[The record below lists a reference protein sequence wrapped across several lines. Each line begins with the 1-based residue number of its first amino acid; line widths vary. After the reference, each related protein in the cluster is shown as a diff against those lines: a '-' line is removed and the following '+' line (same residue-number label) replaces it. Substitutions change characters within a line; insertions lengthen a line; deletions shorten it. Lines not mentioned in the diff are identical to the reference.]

1 MQKFWQSNR
10 VLITGSTGFVG
21 SHLIAALKKIQAKHV
36 TTTSLPS
43 DNLLDRKNCL
53 RVTKNKDIV
62 VHLAGNVGGIGKNQ
76 EVPGTL
82 FYENAVMGI
91 ELMEAARINKVK
103 KFVTIG
109 TVCEYPKFTP
119 IPFHEKNLWDGYPEE
134 TNAPY
139 GLAKK
144 MLLVQA
150 QAYRK
155 QYGFNAV
162 HLIPV
167 NLFGPGDNFD
177 PSSSHVIPALIHK
190 FLLAKKT
197 NLPNVTLWGNWSA
210 TREFMYVEDAVRAI
224 ILATERYNDPE
235 PVNIGANYEIDIAK
249 LARLI
254 SKLVGYKGKIKWDR
268 SKPNGQPRR
277 RLSVMKARQEFGFT
291 AKIGLE
297 QGLKK
302 TIKWYEQAQK

>member
-197 NLPNVTLWGNWSA
+197 NLPNVTLWGNGSA

>member
-10 VLITGSTGFVG
+10 FLITGATGFVG
-21 SHLIAALKKIQAKHV
+21 THLTTALKKIDAKHV
-36 TTTSLPS
+36 TTTSLPA

-62 VHLAGNVGGIGKNQ
+62 IHLAGNVGGIGKNQ
-76 EVPGTL
+76 AVPGTL
-82 FYENAVMGI
+82 FYENAIMGI
-91 ELMEAARINKVK
+91 ELMEAARLNRVK

-109 TVCEYPKFTP
+109 TVCEYPKYTP
-119 IPFHEKNLWDGYPEE
+119 IPFREQNLWDGYPEE

-155 QYGFNAV
+155 QYGFNAI

-167 NLFGPGDNFD
+167 NLFGPHDNFD
-177 PSSSHVIPALIHK
+177 PDSSHVIPALIHK

-197 NLPNVTLWGNWSA
+197 NQNNVTLWGNGTA
-210 TREFMYVEDAVRAI
+210 TREFLYVEDAARAI
-224 ILATERYNDPE
+224 MLATERCNNSE
-235 PVNIGANYEIDIAK
+235 PVNIGANYEISIRK
-249 LARLI
+249 LAHLI
-254 SKLVGYKGKIKWDR
+254 AALTKFKGKILWDE
-268 SKPNGQPRR
+268 SKLNGQPRR
-277 RLSVMKARQEFGFT
+277 RLSVKKARQEFGFT
-291 AKIGLE
+291 AKISLE

-302 TIKWYEQAQK
+302 TIQWYGQAQK